1 LHRRRALAALASLA
15 AAPAFAQQPPKLRQ
29 VRRIRRVCLFFFGT
43 PTNSRTRRDA
53 FIQAMLQAGYA
64 DGTNVR
70 FDWRYANGQQD
81 LVNQYAREIA
91 QGVPDV
97 VVAFSTTN
105 TQALKDA
112 GVASPVVMIAVD
124 DPVRSGFVHDHS
136 HPGTNFTGLT
146 TNVIAQA
153 PRYVE
158 LIDEAT
164 PRTSHIG
171 LLASPASTT
180 YKLFR
185 SRVDDQAARRS
196 IRVTLFDAATPQ
208 DIDRVLGPALREIQ
222 GLVVTSDA
230 MFYNERRHIAEL
242 MVERR
247 LPAVYPRFGYVEAG
261 GLMSYGPNDEHFATR
276 GAAFVVRILDGDS
289 PPDMPIEGPTRYEL
303 GVNRKA
309 AAAIGFTLPESLMKR
324 ADRLVG

>member
-1 LHRRRALAALASLA
+1 MHRRRALAALASLA

-43 PTNSRTRRDA
+43 PANSRTRRDA

-81 LVNQYAREIA
+81 LVNQYAREMA

-97 VVAFSTTN
+97 IVAFSTTN
-105 TQALKDA
+105 AQALKDA

-124 DPVRSGFVHDHS
+124 DPVRSGFVHDLS

-164 PRTSHIG
+164 PRTAQIG

-185 SRVDDQAARRS
+185 SRVDEQAARRN
-196 IRVTLFDAATPQ
+196 IRITLLDAATPQ
-208 DIDRVLGPALREIQ
+208 DIDRVLGPGLREVQ
-222 GLVVTSDA
+222 GLIVTSDA

-242 MVERR
+242 VVERR
-247 LPAVYPRFGYVEAG
+247 LPAVYPRFGYLEAG
-261 GLMSYGPNDEHFATR
+261 GLMSYGPKISQSWKSAARYVEKILKGADPAVTPVEQVGIFEFVINTATAR
-276 GAAFVVRILDGDS
+276 
-289 PPDMPIEGPTRYEL
+289 TL
-303 GVNRKA
+303 GLTIPKPVLA
-309 AAAIGFTLPESLMKR
+309 R
-324 ADRLVG
+324 ADALIE